1 MLKPNLIRTSL
12 SSTSMLLS
20 SDLEMFR
27 DNVSSVFT
35 AIMISKNDEIAAMLV
50 YQTNPV
56 GFELFF
62 LV

>member
-12 SSTSMLLS
+12 SSTSILLS

-35 AIMISKNDEIAAMLV
+35 AIMISENDEIAAMLV

>member
-1 MLKPNLIRTSL
+1 
-12 SSTSMLLS
+12 MLLS

-35 AIMISKNDEIAAMLV
+35 AIMISENDEIAAMLV

-56 GFELFF
+56 RFELFF